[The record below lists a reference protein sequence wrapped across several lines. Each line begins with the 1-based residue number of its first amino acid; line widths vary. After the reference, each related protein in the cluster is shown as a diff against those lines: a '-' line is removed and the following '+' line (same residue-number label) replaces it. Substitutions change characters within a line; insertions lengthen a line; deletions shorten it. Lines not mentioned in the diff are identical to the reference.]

1 MSKPFYERT
10 VKEIV
15 DIEQP
20 AREFAEKR
28 GWLFEKVTSASRRGW
43 PDRFCARAGRIMLLE
58 FKKPGEEPT
67 QQQIKRHDELRAYGI
82 EVHWVDNINDAK
94 RLLK

>member
-43 PDRFCARAGRIMLLE
+43 PDRFCARAGRIMLVE
-58 FKKPGEEPT
+58 FKRPGKEPT
-67 QQQIKRHDELRAYGI
+67 PQQFKRHDELRAFGI
-82 EVHWVDNINDAK
+82 EVHYIDNLRDAYDLF
-94 RLLK
+94 R